1 MSKPLLPRLNS
12 PFVNRLRARLARLKW
27 WWAMRRFPLLKRV
40 LDLVLVL
47 PAVLLLVPL
56 FAVVALG
63 IKLHDRGPV
72 LFWQKRIGLNG
83 RAFDFPKFRSMCQN
97 AEAVRVVLEQDNQ
110 HGSQGV
116 TFKMKRD
123 PRITPVGRLIRRT
136 SIDEL
141 PQLWCIL
148 RGDMSV
154 VGPRPPLVSEVAR
167 YTLTERERLSVVPGL
182 TCIWQVS
189 GRSDVPFPKQV
200 LMDMDYIRQRS
211 LGNDIKLIAKTLP
224 AVVRGQGA
232 Y

>member
-1 MSKPLLPRLNS
+1 
-12 PFVNRLRARLARLKW
+12 
-27 WWAMRRFPLLKRV
+27 
-40 LDLVLVL
+40 
-47 PAVLLLVPL
+47 
-56 FAVVALG
+56 
-63 IKLHDRGPV
+63 
-72 LFWQKRIGLNG
+72 
-83 RAFDFPKFRSMCQN
+83 
-97 AEAVRVVLEQDNQ
+97 
-110 HGSQGV
+110 V

-148 RGDMSV
+148 HGDMSV

-200 LMDMDYIRQRS
+200 LMDIDYIQQRS
-211 LGNDIKLIAKTLP
+211 LGNDLKLIARTVP
-224 AVVRGQGA
+224 AVVRGKGA